1 MLDVEEVVII
11 DNSNDDNVLLLSLDT
26 KNYKIL
32 DISTKE
38 NSVFLQ
44 DYNIDSLYASNG
56 KMRYPMIYVSSKEFK
71 NILKYYSLYHGC
83 ELEIVKFI
91 TYILKDDNLS
101 AHKICK

>member
-11 DNSNDDNVLLLSLDT
+11 DNNNDDNVLLLSLDT

-38 NSVFLQ
+38 NSIFLQ

-56 KMRYPMIYVSSKEFK
+56 KMRYPMIYVPSTRFK
-71 NILKYYSLYHGC
+71 NILYYSLFC
-83 ELEIVKFI
+83 ELEFVKFI